1 MESREAERNPVRG
14 DLGEDGGGA
23 GWHEGVLTEC
33 DSWQWSEGNICVL
46 DKFASPVQPECC
58 SRHREIVFSAMP
70 ASDNGDFCFTILNV
84 HKTAVRSY
92 HAFIRRWEYSCAG
105 FIYSIHFNFSVYDAL
120 SVIRFCILTDRINGG
135 YCMLV
140 CSNFLNQMGTGEGC
154 KHLVINHKLRLIY
167 IIPKLNKFIGRQV
180 LQGSQ
185 SPDLLKPSYK
195 ILFLKLCE

>member
-1 MESREAERNPVRG
+1 MGYLQKVIVGSEVRG
-14 DLGEDGGGA
+14 D
-23 GWHEGVLTEC
+23 
-33 DSWQWSEGNICVL
+33 ICVL
-46 DKFASPVQPECC
+46 DKFTSPTQPECC

-70 ASDNGDFCFTILNV
+70 ASDTV
-84 HKTAVRSY
+84 TSASPYWMVRKTAVCSY
-92 HAFIRRWEYSCAG
+92 HSFIRSCEYSCAG
-105 FIYSIHFNFSVYDAL
+105 FIYSIHFNFSIYDAL
-120 SVIRFCILTDRINGG
+120 SVIKFCILTDRINGG
-135 YCMLV
+135 YSMLV

-154 KHLVINHKLRLIY
+154 KHLVINHKLCLIY